1 MHQGVQEVKL
11 QEKFLSFAL
20 TGLLETCFLGSKIQ
34 EIKQRVEGN
43 YVTTFDTLKSGF
55 HGIRT
60 HNHLV
65 RNQHSTI

>member
-1 MHQGVQEVKL
+1 M
-11 QEKFLSFAL
+11 
-20 TGLLETCFLGSKIQ
+20 FLGSKIQ
-34 EIKQRVEGN
+34 EIKQGVEGN

-65 RNQHSTI
+65 RNEHSTI